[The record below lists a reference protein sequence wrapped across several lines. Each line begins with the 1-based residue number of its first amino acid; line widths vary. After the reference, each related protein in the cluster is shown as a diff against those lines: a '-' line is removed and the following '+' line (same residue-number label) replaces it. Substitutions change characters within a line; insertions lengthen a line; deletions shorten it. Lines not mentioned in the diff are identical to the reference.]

1 MARSID
7 SDELLRLWLDLVEY
21 HRRLDPEFPA
31 LPSLRAVLL
40 REIERGLRSSDCCL
54 GVAEFGSE
62 LVGFVFAGLKA
73 GAQTRRG
80 EGSGGWVHELYV
92 DPAWRRQGVATALL
106 EIAGDFFEERGA
118 GRISVRVESANE
130 DGLRF
135 WLRSGF
141 SERERILTR

>member
-7 SDELLRLWLDLVEY
+7 SEGLLRLWLDLVEY

-40 REIERGLRSSDCCL
+40 REIERGLRSSECCL

-73 GAQTRRG
+73 SAQARRG
-80 EGSGGWVHELYV
+80 EGGGWIHELYV
-92 DPAWRRQGVATALL
+92 DPAWRRHGVATALL
-106 EIAGDFFEERGA
+106 EIAGDFFGQRGA

-141 SERERILTR
+141 LERERILTR